1 MMKRTITI
9 AALLLVLQ
17 IGLVVAFQVGGKTA
31 SDLAKPEAPLL
42 GFAADAVTT
51 LEITGPEKDRIV
63 IQKKDGGWILPDSF
77 GAPASAEQVAALLTR
92 LQEMKQGFAVATSAT
107 AAKRFKVA
115 DDLFQ
120 RHVVLKA
127 GESVVGDL
135 YVGTSPSFRQIHA
148 RKAGSGGV
156 VVVELS
162 TYELETAADKWLDK
176 NIMKIKEE
184 DIEALTFA
192 DFSLQRKDK
201 DWQLVDLPDGQAT
214 DAKAAADLVAK
225 ASGLTI
231 QAVLKPQEAQ
241 SLFTTSQAL
250 SFTITRKGGAKAE
263 FRFVKAEGDAYVL
276 KQSERDLYCKVHSL
290 QVEGLLKANRDS
302 LIAKAKAVEPEK
314 AVDAGTEKTEEVS
327 K

>member
-1 MMKRTITI
+1 MKRTITI
-9 AALLLVLQ
+9 AAILLMLQ
-17 IGLVVAFQVGGKTA
+17 IGLVVALQVGGNTA
-31 SDLAKPEAPLL
+31 GDLTKPDAPLL
-42 GFAADAVTT
+42 GFAADAVTS
-51 LEITGPEKDRIV
+51 LEITGPDNDRIV

-77 GAPASAEQVAALLTR
+77 AAPASAEQVAALITR
-92 LQEMKQGFAVATSAT
+92 LLELKQGFAVATTAG

-135 YVGTSPSFRQIHA
+135 YVGTSPSFRQIHV
-148 RKAGSGGV
+148 RKAGSNGV

-184 DIEALTFA
+184 EIEALAFA
-192 DFSLQRKDK
+192 DFTLEKKDK
-201 DWQLVDLPDGQAT
+201 DWQLSGLTEGQTT

-225 ASGLTI
+225 ASGLT
-231 QAVLKPQEAQ
+231 VMSVVKPQEAE
-241 SLFTTSQAL
+241 SLFTASPAL
-250 SFTITRKGGAKAE
+250 TYTLTLKGGGKAD

-276 KQSERDLYCKVHSL
+276 KQSQRDLYFKVHSL
-290 QVEGLLKANRDS
+290 QVDGILKANRDS
-302 LIAKAKAVEPEK
+302 LIAKTEAEVPEK
-314 AVDAGTEKTEEVS
+314 SADTDIEKPEEVN

>member
-1 MMKRTITI
+1 MKRTITI
-9 AALLLVLQ
+9 AAILLMLQ
-17 IGLVVAFQVGGKTA
+17 IGLVVALQIGGKTA
-31 SDLAKPEAPLL
+31 SDLAKPDAPLL
-42 GFAADAVTT
+42 GFAVDAVTT
-51 LEITGPEKDRIV
+51 LEITGAEKDRIV

-77 GAPASAEQVAALLTR
+77 AAPAGAEQVAALLTR
-92 LQEMKQGFAVATSAT
+92 LSEMKQGFAVATSAA

-115 DDLFQ
+115 DELFQ

-148 RKAGSGGV
+148 RKAGSEGV

-184 DIEALTFA
+184 DIEALTSA

-201 DWQLVDLPDGQAT
+201 DWQLADLPEGQTT

-225 ASGLTI
+225 ASGLTV
-231 QAVLKPQEAQ
+231 QTVLKPQEGEA
-241 SLFTTSQAL
+241 LFTATPPLA
-250 SFTITRKGGAKAE
+250 FTITRKGGAKAE
-263 FRFVKAEGDAYVL
+263 FRFVKAEGDFYVL
-276 KQSERDLYCKVHSL
+276 KQLERDWYFKVHSL
-290 QVEGLLKANRDS
+290 QVEGILKANRDS
-302 LIAKAKAVEPEK
+302 LIAKTKAAEPENGADAGPEK
-314 AVDAGTEKTEEVS
+314 AEEVS

>member
-1 MMKRTITI
+1 MKRTITI
-9 AALLLVLQ
+9 AAILLMLQ
-17 IGLVVAFQVGGKTA
+17 IGLVVAFQLGGKTA
-31 SDLAKPEAPLL
+31 SDLAKPNAPLL
-42 GFAADAVTT
+42 GFAVDAITT
-51 LEITGPEKDRIV
+51 LEITGPEKERIV

-77 GAPASAEQVAALLTR
+77 AAPAGAEQVAALLTR
-92 LQEMKQGFAVATSAT
+92 FLEMKQGFAVATSAA

-115 DDLFQ
+115 EDLFQ
-120 RHVVLKA
+120 RHVMLKA

-135 YVGTSPSFRQIHA
+135 YIGTSPSFRQIHA
-148 RKAGSGGV
+148 RKAGSESI

-192 DFSLQRKDK
+192 DFVLRKKDK
-201 DWQLVDLPDGQAT
+201 DWQLADLPEEQTT

-225 ASGLTI
+225 ASGLTV
-231 QAVLKPQEAQ
+231 QTVQKPQEAEA
-241 SLFTTSQAL
+241 LFTATPAL
-250 SFTITRKGGAKAE
+250 TYTITRKGGAKVE

-276 KQSERDLYCKVHSL
+276 KQSEGDLYFKVHSL

-302 LIAKAKAVEPEK
+302 LIAKAKAAETEK
-314 AVDAGTEKTEEVS
+314 AVDAGAEEAEEVS